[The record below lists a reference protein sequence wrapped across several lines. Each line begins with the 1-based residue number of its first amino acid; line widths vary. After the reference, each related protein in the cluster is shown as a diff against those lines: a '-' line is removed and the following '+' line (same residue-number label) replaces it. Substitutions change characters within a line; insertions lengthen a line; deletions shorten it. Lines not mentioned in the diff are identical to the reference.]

1 MPRIG
6 GDKMSVKKDI
16 NDFLQNKVYNPLNTD
31 SSPEKLR
38 KAVELLKRAEKE
50 IESLN
55 ESREEGAL
63 VGLPASE

>member
-1 MPRIG
+1 
-6 GDKMSVKKDI
+6 MSVKKDI
-16 NDFLQNKVYNPLNTD
+16 NDFLQNKVYNPINTD

-55 ESREEGAL
+55 ESRKEESF
-63 VGLPASE
+63 VGPCASD